1 MPVDDKASVR
11 MSTAD
16 RPDERGREV
25 VEVALMR
32 AGAEV
37 FDLLVIDHLMPGM
50 TGVEF
55 AGIVRR

>member
-1 MPVDDKASVR
+1 MR